1 MESNAQ
7 WQRCLER
14 LESVLSASDVGTWV
28 RPLHAQADA
37 DGNLELVAPN
47 RPVMETVRAQYLA
60 TISAVWSEVVDLE
73 SPRVIVRV
81 GSADAQ
87 NVRESGDE
95 AASEPPVER
104 QSATTNATSS
114 ETGSRLDP
122 RYTFE
127 RFVEGK
133 SNQIARA
140 AAQKVAESPGAS
152 YNPLLIYGG
161 TGLGKTHLMHGVGN
175 RLTIDKPRA
184 RVVYIPAERFVNDMV
199 LAVRHNR
206 MDQFKAFYRNA
217 DALLIDDIHFF
228 AGKERSQEEFFH
240 TFNSLL
246 EANRQIILTCDRYPA
261 ELDALDTRLQNRF
274 SWGLS
279 VAVDPPELE
288 TRVAILM
295 SKAEQLGA
303 DVPEAVAFF
312 IANRIRSNVRELE
325 GALNRLVHTAHFT
338 GRAVDIEFARYAL
351 ADILSV
357 HERMVTIESIQRTVA
372 EFFGIRLSDMTQ
384 RSRRRS
390 IARPR
395 QMAMA
400 LAKELTTHSLP
411 EIGDAFGGRDHTTV
425 LHACRTINRLR
436 ESDRQ
441 VRDDHDALLRTLSR

>member
-1 MESNAQ
+1 MESNLQ

-28 RPLHAQADA
+28 RPLHAIANQGD
-37 DGNLELVAPN
+37 LELVAPN

-73 SPRVIVRV
+73 SPRVVVRM
-81 GSADAQ
+81 GSTDKAA
-87 NVRESGDE
+87 ESGDAE
-95 AASEPPVER
+95 PTSAAPAPSQDQPTQV
-104 QSATTNATSS
+104 
-114 ETGSRLDP
+114 GSRLDP

-161 TGLGKTHLMHGVGN
+161 TGLGKTHLMHSVGN
-175 RLTIDKPRA
+175 RMMASGPVAK
-184 RVVYIPAERFVNDMV
+184 VVYIPAERFVNDMV
-199 LAVRHNR
+199 MAVRHNR
-206 MDQFKAFYRNA
+206 MDQFKVFYRNV

-246 EANRQIILTCDRYPA
+246 ESNRQIILTCDRYPA
-261 ELDALDTRLQNRF
+261 ELDALDDRLQNRF

-295 SKAEQLGA
+295 SKAEQLRA

-325 GALNRLVHTAHFT
+325 GALNRLVHTAQFT
-338 GRAVDIEFARYAL
+338 GRSVDIEFARYAL

-372 EFFGIRLSDMTQ
+372 EFFSIRLADMSQ
-384 RSRRRS
+384 RSRKRT

-411 EIGDAFGGRDHTTV
+411 EIGIAFGGRDHTTV
-425 LHACRTINRLR
+425 LHACRTIARLR
-436 ESDRQ
+436 DEDRQ
-441 VRDDHDALLRTLSR
+441 VRDDYDALLRKLSR